1 MFPSTTPSP
10 ELQASVQAAA
20 TIPYKTTFHLPRN
33 LTLAI
38 THPITVEQAEK
49 LAHVQLLRLWE
60 ALIEMRDE
68 PIRSPYIEW
77 HMMNKVSGFNEEDWV
92 EKMLASITV
101 VEEVLR
107 GKWKEPISEKESV
120 KGFLASRGQN

>member
-77 HMMNKVSGFNEEDWV
+77 HMMNKVTGFDEEDWV

-107 GKWKEPISEKESV
+107 GKESV
-120 KGFLASRGQN
+120 KWFLASRGQN